1 MRKLWNAK
9 KILIFAS
16 LRIQWVCQIR
26 LQKKMKM
33 YKEKNEN
40 ESQIPNK
47 SDKCGNLISK
57 IYTYILYLVYEKIM
71 LTKLLWLSI

>member
-1 MRKLWNAK
+1 MIYWSTWMRKLWNAK

-40 ESQIPNK
+40 ESQIPNE

-57 IYTYILYLVYEKIM
+57 IYTYILIFF
-71 LTKLLWLSI
+71 I